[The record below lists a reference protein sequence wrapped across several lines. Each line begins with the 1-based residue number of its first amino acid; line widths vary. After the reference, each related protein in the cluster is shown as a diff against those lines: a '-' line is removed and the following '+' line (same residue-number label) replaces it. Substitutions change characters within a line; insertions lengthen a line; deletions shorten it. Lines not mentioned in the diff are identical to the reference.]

1 MNPRFLK
8 SVLPIILMTI
18 AGCATQG
25 KPPPAIALDESV
37 TVKAQLLPEPTK
49 PIEFV
54 AVPEPLPLPAQL
66 KPMAGAPLS
75 ISADPA
81 PESIDEKA
89 RVALANREAR
99 IAPTREGYV
108 NAIQVW
114 PYADGALYQ
123 VYTSP
128 GRVTVIALQQG
139 EELVTVSA
147 GDTVRWIVG
156 DTGSGSGATLRV
168 NILIKP
174 TRTGLKTNLV
184 VTTNR
189 RTYLLELSSTPQTWM
204 ASVSWDYPKDRMLA
218 LQKQAQQFEASAAV
232 ESGMTLEQIRFR
244 YSVSGDNPP
253 WKPLR
258 AFDDG
263 ERVYIQFPGG
273 IAQGELPP
281 LFVIG
286 PQGDGQ
292 LVNYRFRSPYYV
304 VDRLFG
310 AAELRLGGDKA
321 QVVRIERTDGIAAGA
336 GTGAIRRN

>member
-1 MNPRFLK
+1 MNTHSRKP
-8 SVLPIILMTI
+8 VLSLVLLVLLTL

-25 KPPPAIALDESV
+25 KPPPAISLDEPAAV
-37 TVKAQLLPEPTK
+37 AAQLLPEPTK
-49 PIEFV
+49 PTGVVEV
-54 AVPEPLPLPAQL
+54 PKALPLPDQTKALPSELEAKQVPEPT
-66 KPMAGAPLS
+66 
-75 ISADPA
+75 
-81 PESIDEKA
+81 DEKL
-89 RVALANREAR
+89 RVSRANAEAR
-99 IAPTREGYV
+99 IAPTREGYI

-114 PYADGALYQ
+114 PFADGALYQ

-156 DTGSGSGATLRV
+156 DTASGSGATLRV
-168 NILIKP
+168 NILVKP
-174 TRTGLKTNLV
+174 TRIGLKTNLV

-189 RTYLLELSSTPQTWM
+189 RTYLLELSSTPQAWM

-218 LQKQAQQFEASAAV
+218 LQKQAQQAQASAPV
-232 ESGMTLEQIRFR
+232 ETGMTLEQIRFR
-244 YSVSGDNPP
+244 YDVSGDSPP

-286 PQGDGQ
+286 PRGDGQ

-304 VDRLFG
+304 VDQLFG

-321 QVVRIERTDGIAAGA
+321 QVVRIERTDGGSAGA
-336 GTGAIRRN
+336 TRRN

>member
-1 MNPRFLK
+1 MKTQSRAY
-8 SVLPIILMTI
+8 VLPVVLL
-18 AGCATQG
+18 AALVGGCASQG
-25 KPPPAIALDESV
+25 KPPPVISLDEPGQERA
-37 TVKAQLLPEPTK
+37 AQLLPEAQQPV
-49 PIEFV
+49 EAV
-54 AVPEPLPLPAQL
+54 AVPQPLALPGQL
-66 KPMAGAPLS
+66 KAVGRE
-75 ISADPA
+75 ADAKPA
-81 PESIDEKA
+81 PEPADEKL
-89 RVALANREAR
+89 RVSRANEEAR

-123 VYTSP
+123 VYASP
-128 GRVTVIALQQG
+128 GRVTVIALQPG

-156 DTGSGSGATLRV
+156 DTASGSGADLRV
-168 NILIKP
+168 NVLVKP
-174 TRTGLKTNLV
+174 TRVGLKTNLV
-184 VTTNR
+184 ITTNR
-189 RTYLLELSSTPQTWM
+189 RTYLLELSSTPQAWM
-204 ASVSWDYPKDRMLA
+204 ASVSWDYPKDRLLA
-218 LQKQAQQFEASAAV
+218 LQKQAREAQAGAPV
-232 ESGMTLEQIRFR
+232 ETGMTLEQIRFR
-244 YSVSGDNPP
+244 YAVSGDSPP

-263 ERVYIQFPGG
+263 EKVYIQFPGG

-292 LVNYRFRSPYYV
+292 LVNYRFRAPYYV

-321 QVVRIERTDGIAAGA
+321 QVVRIERTGGVSAA
-336 GTGAIRRN
+336 RRN

>member
-1 MNPRFLK
+1 MNAQSRVC
-8 SVLPIILMTI
+8 VLPAVLLAILAT
-18 AGCATQG
+18 GCASPR
-25 KPPPAIALDESV
+25 KPPEISLGEPRQAME
-37 TVKAQLLPEPTK
+37 AQLLPEAPK
-49 PIEFV
+49 PVEAV
-54 AVPEPLPLPAQL
+54 AVPQPLALPGQL
-66 KPMAGAPLS
+66 KPVGRE
-75 ISADPA
+75 ADGKLA
-81 PESIDEKA
+81 PESADEKV
-89 RVALANREAR
+89 RVSKANEEAR
-99 IAPTREGYV
+99 IAPSREGYV

-128 GRVTVIALQQG
+128 GRVTLIALQAG

-156 DTGSGSGATLRV
+156 DTASGSGADLRV
-168 NILIKP
+168 NVLVKP
-174 TRTGLKTNLV
+174 TRVGLKTNLV
-184 VTTNR
+184 ITTNR
-189 RTYLLELSSTPQTWM
+189 RTYLLELSSTPQAWM

-218 LQKQAQQFEASAAV
+218 LQKQAREAQAGAPV
-232 ESGMTLEQIRFR
+232 ETGMTLEQIRFR
-244 YSVSGDNPP
+244 YAVSGDSPP

-263 ERVYIQFPGG
+263 EKVYIQFPGG

-292 LVNYRFRSPYYV
+292 LVNYRYRAPYYV

-321 QVVRIERTDGIAAGA
+321 QVVRIERTDSVSSA
-336 GTGAIRRN
+336 RRN

>member
-1 MNPRFLK
+1 MK
-8 SVLPIILMTI
+8 SHLRIHVIPLILLTL

-25 KPPPAIALDESV
+25 KLPPTISLDEPAAIA
-37 TVKAQLLPEPTK
+37 AQPLPEPPK
-49 PIEFV
+49 PVEVV

-66 KPMAGAPLS
+66 KPLPAQPLGADPR
-75 ISADPA
+75 PA
-81 PESIDEKA
+81 PEPSDEKA
-89 RVALANREAR
+89 RVSLANQEAR
-99 IAPTREGYV
+99 VAPSREGYV

-156 DTGSGSGATLRV
+156 DTASGSGATLRV
-168 NILIKP
+168 NILVKP
-174 TRTGLKTNLV
+174 TRVGLKTNLV

-189 RTYLLELSSTPQTWM
+189 RTYLLELSSTPQAWM
-204 ASVSWDYPKDRMLA
+204 ASASWDYPKDRLLA
-218 LQKQAQQFEASAAV
+218 LQKQAQQAQVSAPV
-232 ESGMTLEQIRFR
+232 ETGMTLEQIRFR
-244 YSVSGDNPP
+244 YAVSGDSPP

-321 QVVRIERTDGIAAGA
+321 QVVRIERTDGAGA
-336 GTGAIRRN
+336 GVARRN